1 MRAQEKKPKPY
12 AALRAMMA
20 LYGYDQIYTANRL
33 KRSEAYFKARING
46 HKPWSQKDMYQLL
59 DMFQIPHEL
68 IYNYFPNGGY
78 VKGGATNE
86 KAVELLNAQN
96 PIPLSVG

>member
-33 KRSEAYFKARING
+33 KRSEAYFKTRING

-68 IYNYFPNGGY
+68 IKNLALTY
-78 VKGGATNE
+78 
-86 KAVELLNAQN
+86 
-96 PIPLSVG
+96 